1 MDNDA
6 FRDTYRAVNERFCPY
21 EKTILTGN
29 GGCSLARKFC
39 IAEREG
45 VQCDSSPGAGRLSGP
60 ARSPETPGP
69 LRAQVDRH
77 PQRPAPQQGHA
88 HPGRRTARTV
98 RGLGAG
104 RARPQLH
111 RGHQRH
117 GGGVDPAFGT
127 LDALPYSLILREIA
141 HYQPRKRQGRVR
153 DEDSAR
159 HRRQFRSGSR
169 HRSGLAAAG
178 WRVGLVARDRARGE
192 AALAEI
198 QSATGNPHLQ
208 LFVADLA
215 SQAEVRALAE
225 SVLQHFDALHLL
237 VNNAGTAFRER
248 RLSPDGIER
257 ALAVNHLAPFLL
269 THRLLDRLTASAP
282 AQIINVGTRMNTAMD
297 LDDWN
302 WERRPY
308 RMMAAYGQSKLGNLH
323 FTFELARRLAGTGVR
338 VNCVFPG
345 VFRSNLG
352 GTDGAQGLFWRLV
365 DRLIGWALPTPER
378 AARGVLRL
386 ASTTPWRRSPAPIS
400 GMGGRSR
407 RRPRHAIPRLN
418 RRVWALSLAATGL
431 QTHQAT
437 SDSDSLDSLE

>member
-1 MDNDA
+1 M
-6 FRDTYRAVNERFCPY
+6 
-21 EKTILTGN
+21 KTALVTGAN
-29 GGCSLARKFC
+29 S
-39 IAEREG
+39 
-45 VQCDSSPGAGRLSGP
+45 
-60 ARSPETPGP
+60 
-69 LRAQVDRH
+69 
-77 PQRPAPQQGHA
+77 
-88 HPGRRTARTV
+88 
-98 RGLGAG
+98 GLG
-104 RARPQLH
+104 RA
-111 RGHQRH
+111 
-117 GGGVDPAFGT
+117 
-127 LDALPYSLILREIA
+127 IA
-141 HYQPRKRQGRVR
+141 R
-153 DEDSAR
+153 
-159 HRRQFRSGSR
+159 
-169 HRSGLAAAG
+169 GLAAAG

-198 QSATGNPHLQ
+198 RSATGNTHLQ

-248 RLSPDGIER
+248 CLTPDGIER

-282 AQIINVGTRMNTAMD
+282 AQIINVGTRMNTAID

-378 AARGVLRL
+378 AARGILRL
-386 ASTTPWRRSPAPIS
+386 AVDDSLAQVAGAYLWNGRPIQTPAQARDPE
-400 GMGGRSR
+400 
-407 RRPRHAIPRLN
+407 LN
-418 RRVWALSLAATGL
+418 RRVWTLSLAATGL
-431 QTHQAT
+431 GDTSSHQ
-437 SDSDSLDSLE
+437 